1 MAVTG
6 RFEKAATVVARLDRA
21 TQYAGKSMMKNRRLG
36 VLDTPLSR
44 GTTIRVVAT
53 LAAIALASPAL
64 AGTWKHEY
72 VANDGN
78 ILTYTENGKTVFY
91 IGCGRGF
98 AIHVKYPGQAKKE
111 GDADIAI
118 STSRGRMAFNGEF
131 EDPEEFKGTD
141 FRQTYLGYSRRDDE
155 VFGKKWNAK
164 KARVLDILD
173 SHGPI
178 TISGGDNSY
187 RLPAIDAGSNWHKA
201 IEECK
206 F

>member
-1 MAVTG
+1 VIQQAEAAMTNNK
-6 RFEKAATVVARLDRA
+6 RF
-21 TQYAGKSMMKNRRLG
+21 GI
-36 VLDTPLSR
+36 LDTPLSR
-44 GTTIRVVAT
+44 GMTARV
-53 LAAIALASPAL
+53 LAALIAIGCIPPAL

-78 ILTYTENGKTVFY
+78 VLTYTEKGKTVFY

-118 STSRGRMAFNGEF
+118 STSRGRMAFNGGF
-131 EDPEEFKGTD
+131 EDPKEFNGTD
-141 FRQTYLGYSRRDDE
+141 FWQTYLGYSRQDDE

-164 KARVLDILD
+164 KARLLDILD
-173 SHGPI
+173 SQGPI
-178 TISGGDNSY
+178 TISGGDTSY
-187 RLPAIDAGSNWHKA
+187 QLPAINAGSGWHKA